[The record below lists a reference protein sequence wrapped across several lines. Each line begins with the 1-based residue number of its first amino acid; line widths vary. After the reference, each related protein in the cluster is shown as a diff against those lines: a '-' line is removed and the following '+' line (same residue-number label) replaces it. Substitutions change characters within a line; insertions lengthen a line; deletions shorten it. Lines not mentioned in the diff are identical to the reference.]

1 MPPET
6 AFFLSDA
13 HLGAESQP
21 REAAREARLHQ
32 FLDSLPGRAGSLYIV
47 GDLFDF
53 WFEYGSSIPRRHFH
67 TLCALDR
74 VRRAGIPI
82 TYLGGNHDYW
92 LGSFLTDELGVRVLE
107 GPLTLELQG
116 RKLWIHHG
124 DGLIGGDLGY
134 RMLKKL
140 LRNRVSIA
148 LYRLVHPDLGIPF
161 AGWVSRHSR
170 QSRDMRRL
178 DGERLVREIGE
189 PRFAEGYDGVLIGH
203 FHHEFEHR
211 VGGKEFV
218 VLGDWIERF
227 TFAMLQHGA
236 LTLECWGG
244 EAAASSAPEPRNVR
258 TSP

>member
-1 MPPET
+1 MPPDT

-13 HLGAESQP
+13 HLGAEP
-21 REAAREARLHQ
+21 KEREAARETLLHR
-32 FLDSLPGRAGSLYIV
+32 FLDSLPGRAGALYIV

-92 LGSFLTDELGVRVLE
+92 LGSFLTRELGICVRDDA
-107 GPLTLELQG
+107 LTLETQG

-134 RMLKKL
+134 RILKKV
-140 LRNRVSIA
+140 LRHRASIA

-161 AGWVSRHSR
+161 AAWVSKRSRHSR
-170 QSRDMRRL
+170 DQRRL
-178 DGERLVREIGE
+178 DGERLVREIAE

-203 FHHEFEHR
+203 FHHTFEHR
-211 VGGKEFV
+211 ADGREFI

-227 TFAMLQHGA
+227 TFAVLDHGMLRLERWNGA
-236 LTLECWGG
+236 G
-244 EAAASSAPEPRNVR
+244 AR
-258 TSP
+258 